1 MNRILSSCG
10 LSSCPRWIELDNFQ
24 HKYFRK
30 MCSACG
36 EIINKRVAPRV
47 CPHCGA
53 KMEGVGDESS
63 GKKTSAYI

>member
-1 MNRILSSCG
+1 MNRILNSCG
-10 LSSCPRWIELDNFQ
+10 LSFRSKWIELDSFQ

-36 EIINKRVAPRV
+36 EIINKRIAPRV

-53 KMEGVGDESS
+53 EKDEV
-63 GKKTSAYI
+63 KDNE